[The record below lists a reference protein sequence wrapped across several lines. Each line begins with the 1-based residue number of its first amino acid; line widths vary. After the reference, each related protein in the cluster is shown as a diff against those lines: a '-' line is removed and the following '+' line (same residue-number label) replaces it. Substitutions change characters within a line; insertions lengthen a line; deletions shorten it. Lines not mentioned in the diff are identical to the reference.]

1 MIESYHPCFDSYTLS
16 ISSKKVIFSIYIVL
30 QHLSFFMSKKS
41 YTIVPLGDSAL
52 TINFGNVIDV
62 SINKEVISLYH
73 LIKAAP
79 WFGVKD
85 VVPAYS
91 TLTIHYDVVAVL
103 KSYSCVSAFDAMK
116 NKLDG
121 LLLQKRSAAKPSRS
135 IKIPVCYTEKYALDL
150 QEITMLTNLSF
161 AEIVQIHISRKYR
174 VYMVGFLPGFA
185 YMGEVDERIAVPRKQ
200 EPRVKIEEGFVGI
213 AGKQTGIY
221 PLTSPGG
228 WQIIGR
234 TPLKLFDKEKED
246 PVLFKAGD
254 EVAFFSITEDEFE
267 NY

>member
-1 MIESYHPCFDSYTLS
+1 
-16 ISSKKVIFSIYIVL
+16 
-30 QHLSFFMSKKS
+30 MSHNS
-41 YTIVPLGDSAL
+41 YTIISLGDSAL
-52 TINFGNVIDV
+52 TIDFGNVIDI

-85 VVPAYS
+85 IVPAYS
-91 TLTIHYDVVAVL
+91 TLTVHYDVVAVL
-103 KSYSCVSAFDAMK
+103 KSNFGVSAFDAMK
-116 NKLDG
+116 KKLEG
-121 LLLQKRSAAKPSRS
+121 LLLQKISVAKPSRS
-135 IKIPVCYTEKYALDL
+135 IKIPVCYAHKYALDL
-150 QEITMLTNLSF
+150 QEITMQTNLSF
-161 AEIVQIHISRKYR
+161 GEVVQIHTSRKYR

-185 YMGEVDERIAVPRKQ
+185 YMGEVDERIAVPRKK
-200 EPRVKIEEGFVGI
+200 EPRLKIEEGYVGI

-246 PVLFKAGD
+246 PVLFAAGD
-254 EVAFFSITEDEFE
+254 EALFFSITEDEFE